1 MIKSSLENAINN
13 QINAEL
19 YSSYLYLSM
28 SAYFEAKSFAGFAK
42 WMAIQSQEEYAHAI
56 KFYTYLIQKGG
67 KVKLSKIDE
76 PKQEWKSLL
85 DVFEDTYEHEQKVTA
100 SINAIVDLALQEKD
114 HATVSF
120 LNWFVT
126 EQVEEEATA
135 QKIVDDLK
143 LIGDNNNGLFMMD
156 RELGQRA
163 ATASSA
169 TE

>member
-13 QINAEL
+13 QINTEF

-28 SAYFEAKSFAGFAK
+28 SAYFEAKSFSGFAK
-42 WMAIQSQEEYAHAI
+42 WMVIQAQEEYTHAM

-67 KVKLSKIDE
+67 LVKLSQIDE
-76 PKQEWKSLL
+76 PKQEWKSLI

-126 EQVEEEATA
+126 EQVEEEATV

-163 ATASSA
+163 TTASSV
-169 TE
+169 TV

>member
-1 MIKSSLENAINN
+1 MIKSSIENAINN
-13 QINAEL
+13 QINTEF

-28 SAYFEAKSFAGFAK
+28 SAYFEAKSFSGFAK
-42 WMAIQSQEEYAHAI
+42 WMVIQAQEEYTHAM

-67 KVKLSKIDE
+67 LVKLSQIDE
-76 PKQEWKSLL
+76 PKQEWKSLI
-85 DVFEDTYEHEQKVTA
+85 DVFEDTYEHEQNVTA
-100 SINAIVDLALQEKD
+100 SINAIVDLALLEKD

-126 EQVEEEATA
+126 EQVEEEATV

-163 ATASSA
+163 TTASSV
-169 TE
+169 TV

>member
-1 MIKSSLENAINN
+1 MIKSNIESAINN

-28 SAYFEAKSFAGFAK
+28 AAHLETKSLSGFAN
-42 WMAIQSQEEYAHAI
+42 WMRVQSQEEYTHAM
-56 KFYTYLIQKGG
+56 KFYDYLIQKGG
-67 KVKLSKIDE
+67 NVKLASIDK
-76 PKQEWKSLL
+76 PNSEWKTLL
-85 DVFEDTYEHEQKVTA
+85 GLFEEVYAHEQKVSQ
-100 SINAIVDLALQEKD
+100 SIDAIVDLALTEKD

-135 QKIVDDLK
+135 QKLVDDLK

-156 RELGQRA
+156 RELGTRVVEP
-163 ATASSA
+163 SA
-169 TE
+169 VK

>member
-13 QINAEL
+13 QINTEF

-28 SAYFEAKSFAGFAK
+28 SAYFEAKSFSGFAK
-42 WMAIQSQEEYAHAI
+42 WMVIQAQEEYTHAM

-67 KVKLSKIDE
+67 MVKLSQIDE
-76 PKQEWKSLL
+76 PKQEWKSLI

-126 EQVEEEATA
+126 EQVEEEATV

-163 ATASSA
+163 TTASSV
-169 TE
+169 TV

>member
-1 MIKSSLENAINN
+1 MIKTNIEDALNN

-28 SAYFEAKSFAGFAK
+28 SAYFESKSLSGFAK
-42 WMAIQSQEEYAHAI
+42 WMAIQSQEEYAHAM
-56 KFYTYLIQKGG
+56 KFYAYLIQKGG
-67 KVKLSKIDE
+67 KAKLAKIDE
-76 PKQEWKSLL
+76 PKAEWKSIL
-85 DVFEDTYEHEQKVTA
+85 DVFEDTYAHEQKVSA

-135 QKIVDDLK
+135 QKLVDDLK
-143 LIGDNNNGLFMMD
+143 LIGDNNNGIFLID
-156 RELGQRA
+156 RELGQRVA
-163 ATASSA
+163 EAPA
-169 TE
+169 EEK

>member
-1 MIKSSLENAINN
+1 MIKSNLENAINN

-28 SAYFEAKSFAGFAK
+28 SAFFETKSFTGFAK

-56 KFYTYLIQKGG
+56 KLFTYLIQKGG

-85 DVFEDTYEHEQKVTA
+85 DVFEDTYEHEQKIT
-100 SINAIVDLALQEKD
+100 SCINEIVDLALQEKD

-126 EQVEEEATA
+126 EQVEEEAVA
-135 QKIVDDLK
+135 QKIIDDLK
-143 LIGDNNNGLFMMD
+143 LLGDNNNGLFMMD

-163 ATASSA
+163 AVQSTQV
-169 TE
+169 

>member
-1 MIKSSLENAINN
+1 MIKSSIENAINN

-28 SAYFEAKSFAGFAK
+28 SAYFETKSLTGFAK
-42 WMAIQSQEEYAHAI
+42 WMSIQSKEEYAHAM
-56 KFYTYLIQKGG
+56 KFYAYLIQKGG
-67 KVKLSKIDE
+67 KVKFSKIDE

-85 DVFEDTYEHEQKVTA
+85 DVFEDTYAHEQKVSA
-100 SINAIVDLALQEKD
+100 SINEIVDLALQEKD

-135 QKIVDDLK
+135 QKLVDDLK
-143 LIGDNNNGLFMMD
+143 LIGDNNSGLFMMD

-163 ATASSA
+163 SA
-169 TE
+169 PAGEAE